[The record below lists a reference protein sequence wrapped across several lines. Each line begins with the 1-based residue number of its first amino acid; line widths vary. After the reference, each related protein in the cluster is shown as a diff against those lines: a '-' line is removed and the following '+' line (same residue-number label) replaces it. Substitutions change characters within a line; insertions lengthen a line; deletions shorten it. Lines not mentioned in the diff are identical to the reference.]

1 MYRRTLESVISSI
14 WPSLLILITILF
26 TIRFFHFISNKKKII
41 LYEEI
46 LNLVFVVYLMCFFYV
61 LTFEDVDWSSAN
73 LIPFKEMFRFEFG
86 SKMFLKNVLGNII
99 LFLPYGFYLS
109 YFVKLKKV
117 KYIIAFSLFV
127 SLIVETIQYR
137 IGRVF
142 DIDDVIL
149 NLVGGILG
157 YYLYRL
163 FSYILNDTKVSKIK
177 EPLCNFIMIV
187 IVVII
192 ALYMGV

>member
-1 MYRRTLESVISSI
+1 MYRETLESVITSI
-14 WPSLLILITILF
+14 WPSLLILVTILF
-26 TIRFFHFISNKKKII
+26 TIRFFRFISNKKKIV
-41 LYEEI
+41 LYQEI

-109 YFVKLKKV
+109 YFEKLKRV
-117 KYIIAFSLFV
+117 KYVIIFSLFV

-149 NLVGGILG
+149 NLVGGVLG
-157 YYLYRL
+157 YYIYRL
-163 FSYILNDTKVSKIK
+163 FDYLLNKTKVSKIK
-177 EPLCNFIMIV
+177 EPICNIIMIT
-187 IVVII
+187 I
-192 ALYMGV
+192 AVLIAIYMGV